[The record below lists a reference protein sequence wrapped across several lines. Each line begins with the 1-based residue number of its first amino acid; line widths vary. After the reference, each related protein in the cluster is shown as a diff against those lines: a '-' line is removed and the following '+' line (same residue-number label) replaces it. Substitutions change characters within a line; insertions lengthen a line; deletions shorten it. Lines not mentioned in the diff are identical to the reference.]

1 MAGVTTDMQKIR
13 DWLSPADRTLRL
25 LTSDV
30 MNSRGERDEFTC
42 EWFQTHL
49 VGFTRSSEDI
59 FLVTGSGGSG
69 KSFLSGWI
77 AERLQRTLDK
87 KTYIVNSVTIGM

>member
-1 MAGVTTDMQKIR
+1 M
-13 DWLSPADRTLRL
+13 
-25 LTSDV
+25 LTSDI

-59 FLVTGSGGSG
+59 FLVTGIGGSG

-77 AERLQRTLDK
+77 TERLQRTLEK
-87 KTYIVNSVTIGM
+87 KTYIVNSVTIGMYQIWEGSILERC